1 MGIVDRR
8 ANTDVLIE
16 GDKIVKVSK
25 NIEAPGAEIID
36 VTGKVIVP
44 GFVDPHTHLVWAG
57 SREHELEWKLEGKTY
72 QDILANGGGILRT
85 VKETRSVD
93 EEELQSQTLKRF
105 KKAMSHG
112 TTTIEIKSG
121 YGLEEETE
129 LKQLRV
135 ANWLKSFNLA
145 DIVVTFMGAHAF
157 PENLNKYEYVEEV
170 IRMLPLVKDLAEYCD
185 VFCEEGAF
193 TVDESR
199 EILEAAKDVHGI
211 TVRTANISRKII
223 ENSKNL
229 KVVSR
234 HGVGY
239 DSIDVDALDD
249 CGIPL
254 AIAAHSNM
262 ISVAEH
268 AMFMLLALSKNVFY
282 YDKFARKAD
291 WSTRWD
297 IRAWDLAEKNLLVIG
312 FGRIG
317 SRLVKRALAFDM
329 KVFVY
334 DPYVDASEIKKSG
347 ASQVNNFLDILPQM
361 DAVSLHCPKNEET
374 TNMFSE
380 NEFKIMK
387 ESAFL
392 INCARGG
399 IVNEV
404 ALLDALKSNKIR
416 AAGLDV
422 YDDEP
427 STSSNPLFS
436 LDNILL
442 SPHIAGVTQEA
453 TIRMS
458 KQAVQNVLDV
468 FDDRADPEVIINKNV
483 L

>member
-1 MGIVDRR
+1 MYILRGASEVVTAKPTLKPLSGEAMGIVDRR

-193 TVDESR
+193 TIDESR
-199 EILEAAKDVHGI
+199 EILEAAKSLGFKLKIHADEFGDTGGGRLGADLGV
-211 TVRTANISRKII
+211 VTADHLAGSSLETIKMLSRSGTI
-223 ENSKNL
+223 
-229 KVVSR
+229 
-234 HGVGY
+234 GVLLPGTPF
-239 DSIDVDALDD
+239 AL
-249 CGIPL
+249 
-254 AIAAHSNM
+254 
-262 ISVAEH
+262 
-268 AMFMLLALSKNVFY
+268 LSDHY
-282 YDKFARKAD
+282 SPARKMIANNLPIALATDCNPNCYTESMQLVQQLAVFRMGMTPAEALVSSTINAAFAIGKTDRGVISEGWRAD
-291 WSTRWD
+291 
-297 IRAWDLAEKNLLVIG
+297 LLVCDVPDYRHLTYHFGINHVEKVIIG
-312 FGRIG
+312 G
-317 SRLVKRALAFDM
+317 
-329 KVFVY
+329 KVFN
-334 DPYVDASEIKKSG
+334 G
-347 ASQVNNFLDILPQM
+347 
-361 DAVSLHCPKNEET
+361 
-374 TNMFSE
+374 
-380 NEFKIMK
+380 
-387 ESAFL
+387 
-392 INCARGG
+392 
-399 IVNEV
+399 
-404 ALLDALKSNKIR
+404 
-416 AAGLDV
+416 
-422 YDDEP
+422 
-427 STSSNPLFS
+427 
-436 LDNILL
+436 
-442 SPHIAGVTQEA
+442 
-453 TIRMS
+453 
-458 KQAVQNVLDV
+458 
-468 FDDRADPEVIINKNV
+468 
-483 L
+483 

>member
-1 MGIVDRR
+1 LKVYILRGASEVVTAKPTLKPLSGEAMGIVDRR

-157 PENLNKYEYVEEV
+157 PEDLNKYEYVEEV

-193 TVDESR
+193 TIDESR
-199 EILEAAKDVHGI
+199 EILEAAKSLGFKLKIHADEFGDTGGGRLGADLGV
-211 TVRTANISRKII
+211 VTADHLAGSSLETIKMLSRSGAI
-223 ENSKNL
+223 
-229 KVVSR
+229 
-234 HGVGY
+234 GVLLPGTPF
-239 DSIDVDALDD
+239 AL
-249 CGIPL
+249 
-254 AIAAHSNM
+254 
-262 ISVAEH
+262 
-268 AMFMLLALSKNVFY
+268 LSDHY
-282 YDKFARKAD
+282 SPARKMIANNLPIALATDCNPNCYTESMQLVQQLAVFRMGMTPAEALVSSTINAAFAIGKTDRGVISEGWRAD
-291 WSTRWD
+291 
-297 IRAWDLAEKNLLVIG
+297 LLVCDVPDYRHLTYHFGINHVEKVIIG
-312 FGRIG
+312 G
-317 SRLVKRALAFDM
+317 
-329 KVFVY
+329 KVFN
-334 DPYVDASEIKKSG
+334 G
-347 ASQVNNFLDILPQM
+347 
-361 DAVSLHCPKNEET
+361 
-374 TNMFSE
+374 
-380 NEFKIMK
+380 
-387 ESAFL
+387 
-392 INCARGG
+392 
-399 IVNEV
+399 
-404 ALLDALKSNKIR
+404 
-416 AAGLDV
+416 
-422 YDDEP
+422 
-427 STSSNPLFS
+427 
-436 LDNILL
+436 
-442 SPHIAGVTQEA
+442 
-453 TIRMS
+453 
-458 KQAVQNVLDV
+458 
-468 FDDRADPEVIINKNV
+468 
-483 L
+483 

>member
-1 MGIVDRR
+1 VYILRGASEVVTAKPTLKPLSGEAMGIVDRR

-129 LKQLRV
+129 LKQLSV

-157 PENLNKYEYVEEV
+157 PEDLNKYEYVEEV

-199 EILEAAKDVHGI
+199 EILEAAKSLGFKLKIHADEFGDTGGGRLGADLGV
-211 TVRTANISRKII
+211 VTADHLAGSSLETIKMLSRSGAI
-223 ENSKNL
+223 
-229 KVVSR
+229 
-234 HGVGY
+234 GVLLPGTPF
-239 DSIDVDALDD
+239 AL
-249 CGIPL
+249 
-254 AIAAHSNM
+254 
-262 ISVAEH
+262 
-268 AMFMLLALSKNVFY
+268 LSDHY
-282 YDKFARKAD
+282 SPARKMIANNLPIALATDCNPNCYTESMQLVQQLAVFRMGMTPAEALVSSTINAAFAIGKIDRGVISEGWRAD
-291 WSTRWD
+291 
-297 IRAWDLAEKNLLVIG
+297 LLVCDVPDYRHLTYHFGINHVEKVIIG
-312 FGRIG
+312 G
-317 SRLVKRALAFDM
+317 
-329 KVFVY
+329 KVFN
-334 DPYVDASEIKKSG
+334 G
-347 ASQVNNFLDILPQM
+347 
-361 DAVSLHCPKNEET
+361 
-374 TNMFSE
+374 
-380 NEFKIMK
+380 
-387 ESAFL
+387 
-392 INCARGG
+392 
-399 IVNEV
+399 
-404 ALLDALKSNKIR
+404 
-416 AAGLDV
+416 
-422 YDDEP
+422 
-427 STSSNPLFS
+427 
-436 LDNILL
+436 
-442 SPHIAGVTQEA
+442 
-453 TIRMS
+453 
-458 KQAVQNVLDV
+458 
-468 FDDRADPEVIINKNV
+468 
-483 L
+483 

>member
-157 PENLNKYEYVEEV
+157 PEDLNKYEYVEEV

-193 TVDESR
+193 TIDESR
-199 EILEAAKDVHGI
+199 EILEAARSLGFKLKIHADEFGDTGGGRLGADLGV
-211 TVRTANISRKII
+211 VTADHLAGSSLETIKMLSRSGAI
-223 ENSKNL
+223 
-229 KVVSR
+229 
-234 HGVGY
+234 GVLLPGTPF
-239 DSIDVDALDD
+239 AL
-249 CGIPL
+249 
-254 AIAAHSNM
+254 
-262 ISVAEH
+262 
-268 AMFMLLALSKNVFY
+268 LSDHY
-282 YDKFARKAD
+282 SPARKMIANNLPIALATDCNPNCYTESMQLVQQLAVFRMGMTPAEALVSSTINAAFAIGKTDRGVISEGWRAD
-291 WSTRWD
+291 
-297 IRAWDLAEKNLLVIG
+297 LLVCDVPDYRHLTYHFGINHVEKVIIG
-312 FGRIG
+312 G
-317 SRLVKRALAFDM
+317 
-329 KVFVY
+329 KVFN
-334 DPYVDASEIKKSG
+334 G
-347 ASQVNNFLDILPQM
+347 
-361 DAVSLHCPKNEET
+361 
-374 TNMFSE
+374 
-380 NEFKIMK
+380 
-387 ESAFL
+387 
-392 INCARGG
+392 
-399 IVNEV
+399 
-404 ALLDALKSNKIR
+404 
-416 AAGLDV
+416 
-422 YDDEP
+422 
-427 STSSNPLFS
+427 
-436 LDNILL
+436 
-442 SPHIAGVTQEA
+442 
-453 TIRMS
+453 
-458 KQAVQNVLDV
+458 
-468 FDDRADPEVIINKNV
+468 
-483 L
+483 

>member
-1 MGIVDRR
+1 MYILRGASEVVTAKPTLKPLSGEAMGIVDRR

-129 LKQLRV
+129 LKQLSV

-157 PENLNKYEYVEEV
+157 PEDLNKYEYVEEV

-199 EILEAAKDVHGI
+199 EILEAAKSLGFKLKIHADEFGDTGGGRLGADLGV
-211 TVRTANISRKII
+211 VTADHLAGSSHETIKMLSRSGAI
-223 ENSKNL
+223 
-229 KVVSR
+229 
-234 HGVGY
+234 GVLLPGTPF
-239 DSIDVDALDD
+239 AL
-249 CGIPL
+249 
-254 AIAAHSNM
+254 
-262 ISVAEH
+262 
-268 AMFMLLALSKNVFY
+268 LSDHY
-282 YDKFARKAD
+282 SPARKMIANNLPIALATDCNPNCYTESMQLVQQLAVFRMGMTPAEALVSSTINAAFAIGKIDRGVISEGWRAD
-291 WSTRWD
+291 
-297 IRAWDLAEKNLLVIG
+297 LLVCDVPDYRHLTYHFGINHVEKVIIG
-312 FGRIG
+312 G
-317 SRLVKRALAFDM
+317 
-329 KVFVY
+329 KVFN
-334 DPYVDASEIKKSG
+334 G
-347 ASQVNNFLDILPQM
+347 
-361 DAVSLHCPKNEET
+361 
-374 TNMFSE
+374 
-380 NEFKIMK
+380 
-387 ESAFL
+387 
-392 INCARGG
+392 
-399 IVNEV
+399 
-404 ALLDALKSNKIR
+404 
-416 AAGLDV
+416 
-422 YDDEP
+422 
-427 STSSNPLFS
+427 
-436 LDNILL
+436 
-442 SPHIAGVTQEA
+442 
-453 TIRMS
+453 
-458 KQAVQNVLDV
+458 
-468 FDDRADPEVIINKNV
+468 
-483 L
+483 

>member
-1 MGIVDRR
+1 MKVYILRGASEVVTARPTLKPLSGEAMGIVDRR

-145 DIVVTFMGAHAF
+145 DIVVTLMGAHAF

-199 EILEAAKDVHGI
+199 EILEAAKSQGFKLKIHADEFGDTGGGRLGADLGV
-211 TVRTANISRKII
+211 VTADHLAGSSLETIKMLSRSGAI
-223 ENSKNL
+223 
-229 KVVSR
+229 
-234 HGVGY
+234 GVLLPGTPF
-239 DSIDVDALDD
+239 AL
-249 CGIPL
+249 
-254 AIAAHSNM
+254 
-262 ISVAEH
+262 
-268 AMFMLLALSKNVFY
+268 LSDHY
-282 YDKFARKAD
+282 SPARKMIANNLPIALATDCNPNCYTESMQLVQQLAVFRMGMTPAEALVSSTINAAFAIGKTDRGVISEGWRAD
-291 WSTRWD
+291 
-297 IRAWDLAEKNLLVIG
+297 LLVCDVPDYRHLTYH
-312 FGRIG
+312 FG
-317 SRLVKRALAFDM
+317 
-329 KVFVY
+329 
-334 DPYVDASEIKKSG
+334 
-347 ASQVNNFLDILPQM
+347 
-361 DAVSLHCPKNEET
+361 
-374 TNMFSE
+374 
-380 NEFKIMK
+380 
-387 ESAFL
+387 
-392 INCARGG
+392 INH
-399 IVNEV
+399 VE
-404 ALLDALKSNKIR
+404 K
-416 AAGLDV
+416 
-422 YDDEP
+422 
-427 STSSNPLFS
+427 
-436 LDNILL
+436 
-442 SPHIAGVTQEA
+442 
-453 TIRMS
+453 
-458 KQAVQNVLDV
+458 
-468 FDDRADPEVIINKNV
+468 VIIGGKFFNG
-483 L
+483 

>member
-1 MGIVDRR
+1 VYILRGASEVVTAKPTLKPLSGEAMGIVDRR

-157 PENLNKYEYVEEV
+157 PEDLNKYEYVEEV

-193 TVDESR
+193 TIDESR
-199 EILEAAKDVHGI
+199 EILEAAKSLGFKLKIHADEFGDTGGGRLGADLGV
-211 TVRTANISRKII
+211 VTADHLAGSSLETIKMLSR
-223 ENSKNL
+223 S
-229 KVVSR
+229 
-234 HGVGY
+234 GVIG
-239 DSIDVDALDD
+239 VLLPGTPFAL
-249 CGIPL
+249 
-254 AIAAHSNM
+254 
-262 ISVAEH
+262 
-268 AMFMLLALSKNVFY
+268 LSDHY
-282 YDKFARKAD
+282 SPARKMIANNLPIALATDCNPNCYTESMQLVQQLAVFRMGMTPAEALVSSTINAAFAIGKTDRGVISEGWRAD
-291 WSTRWD
+291 
-297 IRAWDLAEKNLLVIG
+297 LLVCDVPDYRHLTYHFGINHVEKVIIG
-312 FGRIG
+312 G
-317 SRLVKRALAFDM
+317 
-329 KVFVY
+329 KVFN
-334 DPYVDASEIKKSG
+334 G
-347 ASQVNNFLDILPQM
+347 
-361 DAVSLHCPKNEET
+361 
-374 TNMFSE
+374 
-380 NEFKIMK
+380 
-387 ESAFL
+387 
-392 INCARGG
+392 
-399 IVNEV
+399 
-404 ALLDALKSNKIR
+404 
-416 AAGLDV
+416 
-422 YDDEP
+422 
-427 STSSNPLFS
+427 
-436 LDNILL
+436 
-442 SPHIAGVTQEA
+442 
-453 TIRMS
+453 
-458 KQAVQNVLDV
+458 
-468 FDDRADPEVIINKNV
+468 
-483 L
+483 

>member
-1 MGIVDRR
+1 MYILRGASEVVTAKPTLKPLSGEAMGIVDRR

-157 PENLNKYEYVEEV
+157 PEDLNKYEYVEEV

-199 EILEAAKDVHGI
+199 EILEAAKLLGFKLKIHADEFGDTGGGRLGADLGV
-211 TVRTANISRKII
+211 VTADHLAGSSLETIKMLSRSGAI
-223 ENSKNL
+223 
-229 KVVSR
+229 
-234 HGVGY
+234 GVLLPGTPF
-239 DSIDVDALDD
+239 AL
-249 CGIPL
+249 
-254 AIAAHSNM
+254 
-262 ISVAEH
+262 
-268 AMFMLLALSKNVFY
+268 LSDHY
-282 YDKFARKAD
+282 SPARKMIANNLPIALATDCNPNCYTESMQLVQQLAVFRMGMTPAEALVSSTINAAFAIGKTDRGVISEGWRAD
-291 WSTRWD
+291 
-297 IRAWDLAEKNLLVIG
+297 LLVCDVPDYRHLTYH
-312 FGRIG
+312 FG
-317 SRLVKRALAFDM
+317 
-329 KVFVY
+329 
-334 DPYVDASEIKKSG
+334 
-347 ASQVNNFLDILPQM
+347 
-361 DAVSLHCPKNEET
+361 
-374 TNMFSE
+374 
-380 NEFKIMK
+380 
-387 ESAFL
+387 
-392 INCARGG
+392 INH
-399 IVNEV
+399 VE
-404 ALLDALKSNKIR
+404 K
-416 AAGLDV
+416 
-422 YDDEP
+422 
-427 STSSNPLFS
+427 
-436 LDNILL
+436 
-442 SPHIAGVTQEA
+442 
-453 TIRMS
+453 
-458 KQAVQNVLDV
+458 
-468 FDDRADPEVIINKNV
+468 VIIGGKFFNG
-483 L
+483 

>member
-1 MGIVDRR
+1 MYILRGASEVVTAKPTLKPLSGEAMGIVDRR

-157 PENLNKYEYVEEV
+157 PEDLNKYEYVEEV

-193 TVDESR
+193 TIDESR
-199 EILEAAKDVHGI
+199 EILEAAKSLGFKLKIHADEFGDTGGGRLGADLGV
-211 TVRTANISRKII
+211 VTADHLAGSSLETIKMLSRSGAI
-223 ENSKNL
+223 
-229 KVVSR
+229 
-234 HGVGY
+234 GVLLPGTPF
-239 DSIDVDALDD
+239 AL
-249 CGIPL
+249 
-254 AIAAHSNM
+254 
-262 ISVAEH
+262 
-268 AMFMLLALSKNVFY
+268 LSDHY
-282 YDKFARKAD
+282 SPARKMIANNLPIALATDCNPNCYTESMQLVQQLAVFRMGMTPAEALVSSTINAAFAIGKIDRGVISEGWRAD
-291 WSTRWD
+291 
-297 IRAWDLAEKNLLVIG
+297 LLVCDVPDYRHLTYHFGINHVEKVIIG
-312 FGRIG
+312 G
-317 SRLVKRALAFDM
+317 
-329 KVFVY
+329 KVFN
-334 DPYVDASEIKKSG
+334 G
-347 ASQVNNFLDILPQM
+347 
-361 DAVSLHCPKNEET
+361 
-374 TNMFSE
+374 
-380 NEFKIMK
+380 
-387 ESAFL
+387 
-392 INCARGG
+392 
-399 IVNEV
+399 
-404 ALLDALKSNKIR
+404 
-416 AAGLDV
+416 
-422 YDDEP
+422 
-427 STSSNPLFS
+427 
-436 LDNILL
+436 
-442 SPHIAGVTQEA
+442 
-453 TIRMS
+453 
-458 KQAVQNVLDV
+458 
-468 FDDRADPEVIINKNV
+468 
-483 L
+483 

>member
-1 MGIVDRR
+1 MYILRGASEVVTAKPTLKPLSGEAMGIVDRR

-157 PENLNKYEYVEEV
+157 PEDLNKYEYVEEV

-199 EILEAAKDVHGI
+199 EILEVAKSLGFKLKIHADEFGDTGGGRLGADLGV
-211 TVRTANISRKII
+211 VTADHLAGSSLETIKMLSRSGAI
-223 ENSKNL
+223 
-229 KVVSR
+229 
-234 HGVGY
+234 GVLLPGTPF
-239 DSIDVDALDD
+239 AL
-249 CGIPL
+249 
-254 AIAAHSNM
+254 
-262 ISVAEH
+262 
-268 AMFMLLALSKNVFY
+268 LSDHY
-282 YDKFARKAD
+282 SPARKMIANNLPIALATDCNPNCYTESMQLVQQLAVFRMGMTPAEALVSSTINAAFAIGKTDRGVISEGWRAD
-291 WSTRWD
+291 
-297 IRAWDLAEKNLLVIG
+297 LLVCDVPDYRHLTYHFGINHVEKVIIG
-312 FGRIG
+312 G
-317 SRLVKRALAFDM
+317 
-329 KVFVY
+329 KVFN
-334 DPYVDASEIKKSG
+334 G
-347 ASQVNNFLDILPQM
+347 
-361 DAVSLHCPKNEET
+361 
-374 TNMFSE
+374 
-380 NEFKIMK
+380 
-387 ESAFL
+387 
-392 INCARGG
+392 
-399 IVNEV
+399 
-404 ALLDALKSNKIR
+404 
-416 AAGLDV
+416 
-422 YDDEP
+422 
-427 STSSNPLFS
+427 
-436 LDNILL
+436 
-442 SPHIAGVTQEA
+442 
-453 TIRMS
+453 
-458 KQAVQNVLDV
+458 
-468 FDDRADPEVIINKNV
+468 
-483 L
+483 

>member
-157 PENLNKYEYVEEV
+157 PEDLNKYEYVEEV
-170 IRMLPLVKDLAEYCD
+170 IRMLPLVKDIAEYCD

-199 EILEAAKDVHGI
+199 EILEAAKSLGFKLKIHADEFGDTGGGRLGADLGV
-211 TVRTANISRKII
+211 VTADHLAGSSLETIKMLSRSGAI
-223 ENSKNL
+223 
-229 KVVSR
+229 
-234 HGVGY
+234 GVLLPGTPF
-239 DSIDVDALDD
+239 AL
-249 CGIPL
+249 
-254 AIAAHSNM
+254 
-262 ISVAEH
+262 
-268 AMFMLLALSKNVFY
+268 LSDHY
-282 YDKFARKAD
+282 SPARKMIANNLPIALATDCNPNCYTESMQLVQQLAVFRMGMTPAEALVSSTINAAFAIGKTDRGVISEGWRAD
-291 WSTRWD
+291 
-297 IRAWDLAEKNLLVIG
+297 LLVCDVPDYRHLTYHFGINHVEKVIIG
-312 FGRIG
+312 G
-317 SRLVKRALAFDM
+317 
-329 KVFVY
+329 KVFN
-334 DPYVDASEIKKSG
+334 G
-347 ASQVNNFLDILPQM
+347 
-361 DAVSLHCPKNEET
+361 
-374 TNMFSE
+374 
-380 NEFKIMK
+380 
-387 ESAFL
+387 
-392 INCARGG
+392 
-399 IVNEV
+399 
-404 ALLDALKSNKIR
+404 
-416 AAGLDV
+416 
-422 YDDEP
+422 
-427 STSSNPLFS
+427 
-436 LDNILL
+436 
-442 SPHIAGVTQEA
+442 
-453 TIRMS
+453 
-458 KQAVQNVLDV
+458 
-468 FDDRADPEVIINKNV
+468 
-483 L
+483 